1 MTTQQPAGYDEA
13 VKAVHANMSPRAP
26 KERGAVV
33 AMQQKVLR
41 CDLAPAGV
49 GRVRRGRRKQR

>member
-1 MTTQQPAGYDEA
+1 VSVQQIISGGAPKQGISA
-13 VKAVHANMSPRAP
+13 VLAARSP